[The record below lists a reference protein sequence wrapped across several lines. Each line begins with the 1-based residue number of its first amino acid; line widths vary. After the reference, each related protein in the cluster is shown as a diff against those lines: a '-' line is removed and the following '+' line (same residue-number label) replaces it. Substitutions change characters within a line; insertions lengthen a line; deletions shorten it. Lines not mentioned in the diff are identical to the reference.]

1 MGDFRHKT
9 LWSLVALV
17 LTAGVLTTCGDKSD
31 DERADEAVEWLL
43 GYRSTDKV
51 ARTWR
56 ITSVRRGKQHALVM
70 DVNIPEPAQVRRMKQ
85 LSRMQQYEIL
95 QLICPRRA
103 VFHDILAKGQK
114 LWINLNGQGGN
125 IISGSCKRDWQRRD

>member
-1 MGDFRHKT
+1 MSEIRHKT

-17 LTAGVLTTCGDKSD
+17 LTAGVLATCGQKTD

-43 GYRSTDKV
+43 GYRSSDKV

-56 ITSVRRGKQHALVM
+56 LTSVRRGKKHAVVM
-70 DVNIPEPAQVRRMKQ
+70 DVTIPDTNQVRRMRK

-103 VFHDILAKGQK
+103 AFREILSKRQK
-114 LWINLNGQGGN
+114 LWINLNGQDGN
-125 IISGSCKRDWQRRD
+125 IISGSCKYEKS